1 MVKPIV
7 VPSGTA
13 KPISTIASAV
23 REQPPKPIVVPP
35 SSGVKPKAKPAVVP
49 EPSDSESSSSSD
61 DETEDEVDDKAN

>member
-7 VPSGTA
+7 VPSGNS

-49 EPSDSESSSSSD
+49 EPSDSESSSSEE
-61 DETEDEVDDKAN
+61 ETEDEVDDKAN